1 MPVVF
6 ACNEAYKR
14 LEILHSNVW
23 TGGEWWLAHLAR
35 LGLVLVKVN
44 TNRSIGGGF
53 SLGGFPHN
61 IGVIAIW
68 FNCLYYF
75 ILFLSKLHIIF

>member
-1 MPVVF
+1 MSS
-6 ACNEAYKR
+6 
-14 LEILHSNVW
+14 LGL
-23 TGGEWWLAHLAR
+23 

-53 SLGGFPHN
+53 SHGEFPCN

-75 ILFLSKLHIIF
+75 ILFFSI